1 MKSHGGLRLEMT
13 SEVIPRLYNAITS
26 HLETRT
32 AMRFHLKSKK
42 KDKEGVVFV
51 FFVLA
56 GHWEHVDISNFEK
69 QKISFWLIY
78 PFRRFPVLP
87 RDWSVAFQ
95 SLWNALGGQR

>member
-1 MKSHGGLRLEMT
+1 MER
-13 SEVIPRLYNAITS
+13 
-26 HLETRT
+26 
-32 AMRFHLKSKK
+32 KK
-42 KDKEGVVFV
+42 KEDKEGVVVV

-56 GHWEHVDISNFEK
+56 GHWEHVDISKFRIYYSKKWKIQNFEK

>member
-56 GHWEHVDISNFEK
+56 GHWDLSSK
-69 QKISFWLIY
+69 KLKISFWLI
-78 PFRRFPVLP
+78 PVRP
-87 RDWSVAFQ
+87 VRQWSR
-95 SLWNALGGQR
+95 SSRS